1 MALLIAAK
9 HFVQRKV
16 SNFCFIDL
24 LESYNQLCCVRGLT

>member
-16 SNFCFIDL
+16 SNCCFIDL
-24 LESYNQLCCVRGLT
+24 LESYNQLRCVWSLT